1 MTSREG
7 FDAYCLYLGIK
18 LHFTQESYDYV
29 KYNGVVKADLKSFL
43 RRKDKYH
50 FAKLARKYGTDLKS
64 FLIANLSVSDRWV
77 GELLGNDSEMVFS
90 EYKKRQQSLTY
101 LFQKELSSLSNK
113 YSLDELLQVKNGQ
126 HPVLLKQYLAKKVS
140 PETMILFDEL
150 TKYIAVWD
158 KQISETIVWKEQSK
172 RLKKHSTFVSGDHS
186 KLKKIAMD
194 IFT

>member
-1 MTSREG
+1 M
-7 FDAYCLYLGIK
+7 
-18 LHFTQESYDYV
+18 
-29 KYNGVVKADLKSFL
+29 
-43 RRKDKYH
+43 
-50 FAKLARKYGTDLKS
+50 
-64 FLIANLSVSDRWV
+64 
-77 GELLGNDSEMVFS
+77 
-90 EYKKRQQSLTY
+90 
-101 LFQKELSSLSNK
+101 SNK

-186 KLKKIAMD
+186 KLKKIAME